1 MVNANEASAAMD
13 SAEPVGM
20 AANPMRSMLRHL
32 DTGAVSPAARRE
44 TRNREVHLP
53 PVIVYR
59 WWARRTES
67 VFGAII
73 DALSK
78 DHPGQLL
85 VADPFVG
92 GGVIPLA
99 AVLRSHRVYAQ
110 DVNPWATFG
119 LATMLALPE
128 AADIRTAAERLHK
141 LAEPLLQAAYGTT
154 LSDGSPALIA
164 HTFRVATAEC
174 SRCKTRARLFPHALV
189 SLLQRKERGQVHAF
203 LACPAGHLFL
213 GRVDRTRICDT
224 CRAHTDPNAA
234 YTRGRFVVCQT
245 CGHSERLEERVRS
258 GSWKW
263 EVILVERASRRRRE
277 IAVPS
282 PGEIAQA
289 EAPQWAPTRDLGTIP
304 YGKET
309 RVLLRHG
316 FGCWADLYP
325 RRQRAV
331 METLLAMCDNA
342 TNDEAVR
349 HTLRMAIYSTAEMA
363 GLLSRWDRWYLK
375 SYEAMAGHR
384 FNFTT
389 LTAEPNV
396 WGTDSSGRGTVA
408 RRLQRYAKAAAWL
421 RDRISRRLV
430 IETSLA
436 NSREWPP
443 PPLSADVRVVLGSS
457 EQIVM
462 PDESVDLV
470 LTDPPYHDD
479 VQYDEL
485 SLLLRAWARLPADRL
500 QNEAVVNDRTGRS
513 VPSGDYRRLLTRIFA
528 EARRILRPE
537 GHLVF
542 SYANREPQA
551 WVDVLRAVQQAGL
564 RAVGYTIVHSEN
576 ETDYAK
582 RGVGACTLDII
593 LDLVSLGDR
602 AVEQWSPTTPP
613 SGPEEDFLR
622 TVGDTFLQLG
632 ELRDGW
638 ETAFVDI
645 LRASHFLNVG
655 KSTTS

>member
-1 MVNANEASAAMD
+1 MNTQEVDTPMASAD
-13 SAEPVGM
+13 PIGT
-20 AANPMRSMLRHL
+20 AAKPIRSILRHL
-32 DTGAVSPAARRE
+32 DAEAVSAAARRE

-53 PVIVYR
+53 PVTVYR

-73 DALSK
+73 DAFSQDYLG
-78 DHPGQLL
+78 HLL
-85 VADPFVG
+85 IADPFVG

-99 AVLRSHRVYAQ
+99 AILRGHRVYAQ

-128 AADIRTAAERLHK
+128 TTDIRAAAERLHK
-141 LAEPLLQAAYGTT
+141 LAEPLLHAAYGTT
-154 LSDGSPALIA
+154 FSDGSPALIA

-174 SRCKTRARLFPHALV
+174 SRCKTRARLFPHALI
-189 SLLQRKERGQVHAF
+189 SLLRRKERGEVDAF

-213 GRVDRTRICDT
+213 GHVDRTGICDT
-224 CRAHTDPNAA
+224 CRAHTDPSAA
-234 YTRGRFVVCQT
+234 YTRGRLVVCQT
-245 CGHSERLEERVRS
+245 CSHSERLEERARS

-263 EVILVERASRRRRE
+263 EVILVERAGRRRRE
-277 IAVPS
+277 IAIPS

-289 EAPQWAPTRDLGTIP
+289 EAFQWAPARDLGTIP
-304 YGKET
+304 DGKET

-325 RRQRAV
+325 RRQRVV
-331 METLLAMCDNA
+331 MESLLGLCDSA
-342 TNDEAVR
+342 TDDEAVR
-349 HTLRMAIYSTAEMA
+349 NTLRIAIHSTAEMA

-389 LTAEPNV
+389 LAAEPNV
-396 WGTDSSGRGTVA
+396 WGTDSSGRGTVG

-421 RDRISRRLV
+421 RNRISRRLL
-430 IETSLA
+430 IETGLA
-436 NSREWPP
+436 GSREWPSA
-443 PPLSADVRVVLGSS
+443 PLSADVRVVQGSS
-457 EQIVM
+457 EQMVM
-462 PDESVDLV
+462 PDKSVDLV

-500 QNEAVVNDRTGRS
+500 RDEAVVKDRMGGS
-513 VPSGDYRRLLTRIFA
+513 IPFGDYRELLTRIFA

-542 SYANREPQA
+542 SYANREPRA
-551 WVDVLRAVQQAGL
+551 WVDVLRAVEQAGL

-576 ETDYAK
+576 ETDFAK